1 MITQQIQNE
10 LQTVINRSLPYAA
23 YMYWCN
29 VPIRDGQLG
38 LIRQITWHQN
48 FNTAVSGFYHD
59 RAFWSL
65 LGDTAMLEWWIRL
78 FMLRV
83 TCVCQNIDGVVWWTL
98 LIGVVVSTMIRFLI
112 RSSTH
117 ISGWLHIT
125 VLDIYAMLSFSDAQ
139 NSVFNEEVAY
149 FWTFKNDQIS
159 VIVDIH
165 KTYSISNISSNYGD
179 IAKIHSYDNFKTIQ
193 NLLHIASI
201 YTVNV
206 WIRHLTYDI
215 M

>member
-1 MITQQIQNE
+1 MKHAYDNATNSKWIA
-10 LQTVINRSLPYAA
+10 NRYQSVAA
-23 YMYWCN
+23 YMYWYN

-38 LIRQITWHQN
+38 LFRQIIWHQN
-48 FNTAVSGFYHD
+48 LNTAFSGFYHD

-83 TCVCQNIDGVVWWTL
+83 TCVCQSIDGVVWWTL

-125 VLDIYAMLSFSDAQ
+125 VLNIYAMLSFSAVKK
-139 NSVFNEEVAY
+139 SVFNGEVAY

-165 KTYSISNISSNYGD
+165 
-179 IAKIHSYDNFKTIQ
+179 
-193 NLLHIASI
+193 
-201 YTVNV
+201 
-206 WIRHLTYDI
+206 
-215 M
+215 

>member
-1 MITQQIQNE
+1 
-10 LQTVINRSLPYAA
+10 
-23 YMYWCN
+23 
-29 VPIRDGQLG
+29 
-38 LIRQITWHQN
+38 
-48 FNTAVSGFYHD
+48 
-59 RAFWSL
+59 
-65 LGDTAMLEWWIRL
+65 MLEWWIRL
-78 FMLRV
+78 FMLRM

-125 VLDIYAMLSFSDAQ
+125 VLNIYAMLSYSAAQ

-159 VIVDIH
+159 VIVDIY
-165 KTYSISNISSNYGD
+165 KTYSISNIFSNDGD

-193 NLLHIASI
+193 NLLNIASI

-206 WIRHLTYDI
+206 WIRHLTYDN
-215 M
+215 MLQCNACTC